1 MSLLYAPA
9 FGFTHPPFQ
18 RPLVADQLF
27 RAPQLEE
34 LHSRLRYLVDAKT
47 IGLLTGEPG
56 SGKSTALRRLR
67 EDLHP
72 DQVRALYLHDT
83 LVNPADFCRQL
94 AFELGIKPE
103 WSRAMTFR
111 LIQHEIQRLV
121 QERHLTVLLIVDEAH
136 NLRPEVLALFPLLA
150 NFEWDG
156 AGRLA
161 VLLAGQS
168 GLRQILRLSHLEA
181 LAQRITIRFALRGF
195 DRDTTR
201 GYLEHRLK
209 IAGVDRPLFTAPAQ
223 EALCEASQGIM
234 RRIDTLA
241 HHALAAAAL
250 SRARLVEPEHVVQA
264 AEELRS

>member
-1 MSLLYAPA
+1 MNLYAPA

-18 RPLVADQLF
+18 RPLAADQLF
-27 RAPQLEE
+27 RAPGLEE
-34 LHSRLRYLVDAKT
+34 LHSRLRYLVDSRA

-67 EDLHP
+67 DDLHP
-72 DQVRALYLHDT
+72 DQVRAVYLHDT

-94 AFELGIKPE
+94 ALELGLEPE

-111 LIQHEIQRLV
+111 LIQNEIQRLV
-121 QERHLTVLLIVDEAH
+121 KDRHLTVLIIVDEAH
-136 NLRPEVLALFPLLA
+136 HLRPDVLALFPLLA

-156 AGRLA
+156 TGRLA
-161 VLLAGQS
+161 VLFVGQS

-201 GYLEHRLK
+201 HYLEHRFK
-209 IAGVDRPLFTAPAQ
+209 IAGLERPLFTAPAH
-223 EALCEASQGIM
+223 EALFEASQGIM

-241 HHALAAAAL
+241 HHALAAAAT
-250 SRARLVEPEHVVQA
+250 SRAKLIEPDHVLQA

>member
-1 MSLLYAPA
+1 MSLYAPA

-34 LHSRLRYLVDAKT
+34 LHSRLRYLVDSRA

-67 EDLHP
+67 DDLHP
-72 DQVRALYLHDT
+72 DQVRAVYLHDT

-94 AFELGIKPE
+94 AHELAIEPE

-111 LIQHEIQRLV
+111 RIQHEIQRLV

-136 NLRPEVLALFPLLA
+136 NLRPEVLALLPLLT

-161 VLLAGQS
+161 ILLAGQS

-201 GYLEHRLK
+201 AYLEHRLK
-209 IAGVDRPLFTAPAQ
+209 IAGVDRLLFTAPAQ
-223 EALCEASQGIM
+223 EALFEASQGIM

-241 HHALAAAAL
+241 HQALAAAAT
-250 SRARLVEPEHVVQA
+250 SRARLVEPEHILQA

>member
-1 MSLLYAPA
+1 MNLYTQA

-18 RPLVADQLF
+18 CPLAADQLF
-27 RAPQLEE
+27 RSPGLEE
-34 LHSRLRYLVDAKT
+34 LHSRLRYLVDSRAL
-47 IGLLTGEPG
+47 GLLTGEPG

-67 EDLHP
+67 DDLHP
-72 DQVRALYLHDT
+72 DQVRAVYLHDT

-94 AFELGIKPE
+94 ALELGLEPE

-111 LIQHEIQRLV
+111 LIQQEIQRLV
-121 QERHLTVLLIVDEAH
+121 HDRHLTVLIIVDEAH
-136 NLRPEVLALFPLLA
+136 NLRPDVLALFPLLA
-150 NFEWDG
+150 NFDWDG
-156 AGRLA
+156 QSRLA

-201 GYLEHRLK
+201 LYLEHRLK
-209 IAGVDRPLFTAPAQ
+209 IAGLDRPLFTAPAN
-223 EALCEASQGIM
+223 EALFDASQGVM

-241 HHALAAAAL
+241 HHALAAAAT
-250 SRARLVEPEHVVQA
+250 SRAKLVEPEHIVQA
-264 AEELRS
+264 AEELRA

>member
-1 MSLLYAPA
+1 MNLYAPA

-18 RPLVADQLF
+18 RPLAADQLF
-27 RAPQLEE
+27 RAPGLEE
-34 LHSRLRYLVDAKT
+34 LHSRLHYLVDSRA

-67 EDLHP
+67 DDLHP
-72 DQVRALYLHDT
+72 DQVRAVYLHDT

-94 AFELGIKPE
+94 ALELGLQPE

-111 LIQHEIQRLV
+111 LIQHEIHRLV
-121 QERHLTVLLIVDEAH
+121 KDRHLTVLLIVDEAH
-136 NLRPEVLALFPLLA
+136 HLRPDVLALFPLLA

-156 AGRLA
+156 TGRLA
-161 VLLAGQS
+161 VLFAGQS

-201 GYLEHRLK
+201 HYLEHRFK
-209 IAGVDRPLFTAPAQ
+209 IAGLERPLFTAPAHQ
-223 EALCEASQGIM
+223 ALFEASQGIM

-241 HHALAAAAL
+241 HHALAAAAT
-250 SRARLVEPEHVVQA
+250 SRAKLVEPDHVLQA

>member
-1 MSLLYAPA
+1 MNLYTQA
-9 FGFTHPPFQ
+9 FGFTHPPFH
-18 RPLVADQLF
+18 RPLAADQLF
-27 RAPQLEE
+27 RCPGLEE
-34 LHSRLRYLVDAKT
+34 LHSRLRYLVDARA

-72 DQVRALYLHDT
+72 DQVRAVYLHDT

-94 AFELGIKPE
+94 ALELGLRPE
-103 WSRAMTFR
+103 WSRAMTLR
-111 LIQHEIQRLV
+111 LIQQEIQRLV
-121 QERHLTVLLIVDEAH
+121 NDRHLTVLIIVDEAQ
-136 NLRPEVLALFPLLA
+136 NLRPDVLALFPLLA
-150 NFEWDG
+150 NFDWD
-156 AGRLA
+156 AQSRLA

-201 GYLEHRLK
+201 LYLEHRLQ
-209 IAGVDRPLFTAPAQ
+209 IAGLNRPLFTAPAY
-223 EALCEASQGIM
+223 EALFDASQGVM

-241 HHALAAAAL
+241 HHALAAAATA
-250 SRARLVEPEHVVQA
+250 RAKLVEPEHILHA

>member
-1 MSLLYAPA
+1 MNLYAPV

-18 RPLVADQLF
+18 RPLAADQLF
-27 RAPQLEE
+27 RSQGLEE
-34 LHSRLRYLVDAKT
+34 LHSRLRYLVDSRA

-67 EDLHP
+67 DELHP

-94 AFELGIKPE
+94 ALEMGLKPE
-103 WSRAMTFR
+103 WSRAMSFR

-121 QERHLTVLLIVDEAH
+121 KDRHLTVLLIVDEAH
-136 NLRPEVLALFPLLA
+136 HLRPDVLALFPLLA

-156 AGRLA
+156 NGRLA
-161 VLLAGQS
+161 VLFAGQS

-201 GYLEHRLK
+201 HYLEHRFK
-209 IAGVDRPLFTAPAQ
+209 IAGVERPLFTAPAH
-223 EALCEASQGIM
+223 EALFDASQGIM

-241 HHALAAAAL
+241 HHALAAAAT
-250 SRARLVEPEHVVQA
+250 SRAKLVEPEHVLQA

>member
-1 MSLLYAPA
+1 MNLYTQA

-18 RPLVADQLF
+18 RPLAADQLF
-27 RAPQLEE
+27 RCPGLEE
-34 LHSRLRYLVDAKT
+34 LHSRLRYLVDAKA

-72 DQVRALYLHDT
+72 DQVRAVYLHDT

-94 AFELGIKPE
+94 ALELGLKPE
-103 WSRAMTFR
+103 WSRAMTLR
-111 LIQHEIQRLV
+111 LIQQEIQRLV
-121 QERHLTVLLIVDEAH
+121 NDRHLTVLIIVDEAQ
-136 NLRPEVLALFPLLA
+136 NLRPDVLALFPLLA
-150 NFEWDG
+150 NFDWD
-156 AGRLA
+156 AQSRLA

-201 GYLEHRLK
+201 LYLEHRLH
-209 IAGVDRPLFTAPAQ
+209 IAGLNRPLFTAPAN
-223 EALCEASQGIM
+223 EALFDASQGVM

-241 HHALAAAAL
+241 HHALAAAATA
-250 SRARLVEPEHVVQA
+250 RAKLVEPEHILHA

>member
-1 MSLLYAPA
+1 MNLYTQA

-18 RPLVADQLF
+18 RPLGADQLF
-27 RAPQLEE
+27 RSAGLDE
-34 LHSRLRYLVDAKT
+34 LHSRLHYLVDAKA

-67 EDLHP
+67 DDLHP
-72 DQVRALYLHDT
+72 DQVRAVYLHDT

-94 AFELGIKPE
+94 ALELGLKPE
-103 WSRAMTFR
+103 WSRAMTLR

-121 QERHLTVLLIVDEAH
+121 NDRHLTVLIIVDEAQ
-136 NLRPEVLALFPLLA
+136 NLRPDVLALFPLLA
-150 NFEWDG
+150 NFDWD
-156 AGRLA
+156 AQSRLA

-201 GYLEHRLK
+201 RYLEHRLK
-209 IAGVDRPLFTAPAQ
+209 IAGLDRPLFTAPAN
-223 EALCEASQGIM
+223 EALFDASQGVM
-234 RRIDTLA
+234 RRIDSLA
-241 HHALAAAAL
+241 HHALAAAAT
-250 SRARLVEPEHVVQA
+250 ARTKLVEPEHILHA
-264 AEELRS
+264 AEELRA

>member
-1 MSLLYAPA
+1 MSLYAPA

-18 RPLVADQLF
+18 RPLAADQLF
-27 RAPQLEE
+27 RSPGLEE
-34 LHSRLRYLVDAKT
+34 LHSRLRYLVDSRA

-67 EDLHP
+67 DDLHP
-72 DQVRALYLHDT
+72 DQVRAVYLHDT

-94 AFELGIKPE
+94 ALELGLEPE

-121 QERHLTVLLIVDEAH
+121 KDRHLTVLLIVDEAH
-136 NLRPEVLALFPLLA
+136 NLRPDVLALFPLLA
-150 NFEWDG
+150 NFEWDA

-195 DRDTTR
+195 DRETTR
-201 GYLEHRLK
+201 LYLEHRFK
-209 IAGVDRPLFTAPAQ
+209 IAGLERPLVTAPAH
-223 EALCEASQGIM
+223 EALFEASQGIM
-234 RRIDTLA
+234 RRIDALA
-241 HHALAAAAL
+241 HHALAAAAT
-250 SRARLVEPEHVVQA
+250 SRAKLVEPEHILQA
-264 AEELRS
+264 AEELRP